1 MTDVDPS
8 ITLVIPVYNGESHI
22 GKCLERVALSTA
34 QPDEIIVVDDC
45 SSDRS
50 AAIAEAA
57 GARVLRTPERSGPAR
72 ARNLAAAEARAEI
85 IFFIDS
91 DVLVS
96 ADTIAR
102 VGGAFARDA
111 ELDALIGS
119 YDDSPDSPD
128 FLSQYKNLMH
138 HFVHQHGHRE
148 ACTFWSGCGAI
159 RREVFQQ
166 HGGFDE
172 SYQRPAVEDIELGY
186 RLTMAACKVML
197 DPEIQVKH
205 LKHWTFWG
213 LLKTDIF
220 DRGIPWTE
228 LILRDRHMPN
238 DLNVQLSQR
247 VSVALSFVLCALAL
261 AAAIYWGGLFL
272 TPLFVLLF
280 LVLGRYWGEAVS
292 QKDSKKG
299 VVWTSVVVAAI
310 VAMSAANHMY
320 GLIPPLVLGY
330 GLLLVHHRYEY
341 QDEHRRRYVRAAAL
355 TLSAVVAGLAVFYLP
370 THPLIFAIMAVLLVV
385 TVLNTQ
391 FFLFLAAKKNRLF
404 ALAAAPF
411 YLLYHLY
418 SGISFIAGMARFVF
432 MRSAGKTSPNKINAN
447 KISEGAASS
456 K

>member
-1 MTDVDPS
+1 MAPS
-8 ITLVIPVYNGESHI
+8 ITLVIPVYNAESHL

-34 QPDEIIVVDDC
+34 QPDEIIVVDDG
-45 SSDRS
+45 SSDGS
-50 AAIAEAA
+50 AAVAEAA
-57 GARVLRTPERSGPAR
+57 GARVLRTPERSGPAH
-72 ARNLAAAEARAEI
+72 ARNLGAAESSSDV

-91 DVLVS
+91 DVLVRV
-96 ADTIAR
+96 DTIGR
-102 VGGAFARDA
+102 VRDNFARDA

-159 RREVFQQ
+159 RREVFQE

-172 SYQRPAVEDIELGY
+172 SYQRPAIEDIELGY
-186 RLTMAACKVML
+186 RLTMAECKVML

-205 LKHWTFWG
+205 LKRWTFWG
-213 LLKTDIF
+213 LVKTDVL

-261 AAAIYWGGLFL
+261 VAAVYWGGLFL

-292 QKDSKKG
+292 HKDSKKG
-299 VVWTSVVVAAI
+299 VIWTSVIVVAIA
-310 VAMSAANHMY
+310 VMSAANGMV

-355 TLSAVVAGLAVFYLP
+355 LLSVVMAALAVFYLP
-370 THPLIFAIMAVLLVV
+370 HHPLIFAIMAVLLVLM
-385 TVLNTQ
+385 VLNTQ

-411 YLLYHLY
+411 YLLYYLY
-418 SGISFIAGMARFVF
+418 SGISFIAGLARYVF
-432 MRSAGKTSPNKINAN
+432 MRSTGKVSH
-447 KISEGAASS
+447 GAASS